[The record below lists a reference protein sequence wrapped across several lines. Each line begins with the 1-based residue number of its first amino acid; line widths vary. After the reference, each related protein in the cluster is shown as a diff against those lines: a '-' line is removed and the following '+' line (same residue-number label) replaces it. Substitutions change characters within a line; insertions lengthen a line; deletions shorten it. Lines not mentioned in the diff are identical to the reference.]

1 MSDADKAAD
10 AWAWVT
16 ALEAGAPDIVS
27 AWNGIE
33 PDLVETVQQEARRVA
48 HPGSTAS
55 LVDQLGALAGALG
68 AFVAAAPDSTLRL
81 PGGEDDWN
89 VAQTIGHACDA
100 RAGLALAASRAAS
113 GRWPADAPTVV
124 PVGVPGAP
132 DTGRDRLL
140 ERIARSQRLIERA
153 GRSVAGHETDPCPL
167 DHPVVGR
174 LRCGEWL
181 VFAGIHDL
189 LHLEQLHGIATGAT
203 LRT

>member
-55 LVDQLGALAGALG
+55 LVDQLGALAEALG

-100 RAGLALAASRAAS
+100 RADDGALHDTRRVAA
-113 GRWPADAPTVV
+113 
-124 PVGVPGAP
+124 
-132 DTGRDRLL
+132 
-140 ERIARSQRLIERA
+140 
-153 GRSVAGHETDPCPL
+153 
-167 DHPVVGR
+167 VGR
-174 LRCGEWL
+174 LRPAPGDSGDGYI
-181 VFAGIHDL
+181 GIGGRRLNVDRFRCTCIGHRACVRSVSIGVDVDRLRRVHHVHGAAQERIAVDGRASLRRCSSGADL
-189 LHLEQLHGIATGAT
+189 D
-203 LRT
+203 R